1 MEADEAPPFNMMK
14 FLQDAQADR
23 AAQAAQASAV
33 EQEVEQPAFWE
44 NMTTKQKKH
53 WKIRHRKKNK

>member
-33 EQEVEQPAFWE
+33 EQEVEQPVWE

-53 WKIRHRKKNK
+53 